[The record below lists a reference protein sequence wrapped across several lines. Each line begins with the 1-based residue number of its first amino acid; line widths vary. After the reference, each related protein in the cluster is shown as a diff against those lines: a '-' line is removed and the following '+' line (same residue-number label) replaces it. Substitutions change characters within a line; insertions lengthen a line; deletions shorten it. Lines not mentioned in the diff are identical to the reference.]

1 MAIEIDGG
9 GTITGVSVGGLPDG
23 IVDTDMIAANAVVTG
38 KITDGTI
45 VSGDIA
51 ANTITSGDLAA
62 TVTDPI
68 AKVWIKMD
76 GTGTISING
85 SYGVSSIT
93 DNGTGDYTISFSSA
107 FSDTNYCVVTGLAS
121 YSLGDADRRWPT
133 HVEAIATG
141 SITVHNAQVANN
153 GALVDSNFICLAI
166 FDS

>member
-1 MAIEIDGG
+1 MAIAIDGD

-51 ANTITSGDLAA
+51 A
-62 TVTDPI
+62 TVTNPI
-68 AKVWIKMD
+68 AKVWIRMD

-107 FSDTNYCVVTGLAS
+107 FSDTNYCVVTGMAS
-121 YSLGDADRRWPT
+121 YTLGDADRRFPV
-133 HVEAIATG
+133 HVEAVATG
-141 SITVHNAQVANN
+141 SVTVHNAQVSNN
-153 GALVDSNFICLAI
+153 GSLVDGNFICLAI